1 MSLVLSICELFISL
15 MQLVNGAQFLN
26 TTCLLLLFAS
36 SPVATL
42 FTTDIVP
49 LTSIYDPL
57 NSHNFYFNVE
67 VLNWM

>member
-1 MSLVLSICELFISL
+1 

-67 VLNWM
+67 VLN